1 MCDTDKGEERGVTRA
16 GCAGRRALM
25 HFVLYPVIVIVIT
38 FTIFTSAYFSF
49 GTLEM
54 LAGAPLDVR
63 GLPGLGAGSSG
74 TGGAGAGEGRANVM
88 VLNNSASDLSPLL
101 SALRRQHLALFT
113 VESQVEY
120 DDILG
125 IAPFL
130 SP

>member
-1 MCDTDKGEERGVTRA
+1 
-16 GCAGRRALM
+16 M

-74 TGGAGAGEGRANVM
+74 TGGAGAREGRANVM

-125 IAPFL
+125 ITPFL

>member
-1 MCDTDKGEERGVTRA
+1 
-16 GCAGRRALM
+16 M
-25 HFVLYPVIVIVIT
+25 HFVLYPVVVIVIT

-54 LAGAPLDVR
+54 LSGAPLDVR

-74 TGGAGAGEGRANVM
+74 TGGAGAREELASVM
-88 VLNNSASDLSPLL
+88 VLNNSGSDLSPLL
-101 SALRRQHLALFT
+101 SALQRQHLALFT

-125 IAPFL
+125 IAPIL
-130 SP
+130 RPVIPSLVLVHP